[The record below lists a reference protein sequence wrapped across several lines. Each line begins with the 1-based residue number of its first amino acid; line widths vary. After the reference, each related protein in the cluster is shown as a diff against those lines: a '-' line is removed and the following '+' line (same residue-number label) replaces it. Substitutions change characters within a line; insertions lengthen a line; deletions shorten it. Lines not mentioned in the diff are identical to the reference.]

1 MNSEKASA
9 QSRRTFLKKSSLM
22 AAAGAAAPWALQL
35 AAMGEAAAFSGDD
48 YKALVCVFLYGGN
61 DYANTVV
68 TYDEGS
74 HRRYADI
81 RAAGAGSAAG
91 GIVLS
96 RAALANTV
104 LKPAQALPEGR
115 QYALHP
121 SMPNLAGLFNSGQ
134 AGVQLNVGPL
144 VVPLTRQQFESQAYP
159 MPPKLFSHN
168 DQQSLWQSS
177 SPEGSTI
184 GWGGRLG
191 DIAMPSNS
199 QSLFTCISVTGN
211 SVFLSGQDALQYQC
225 STSGAIK
232 VRALQNNDGF
242 FGNHTEM
249 RATLLNM
256 MQQNRS
262 HVLQNEYNNVMR
274 RALAAEGKVSSA
286 LSSVNL
292 GTAFADNN
300 LSRQM
305 RMVARLI
312 GARQRL
318 GVKRQVFMVSLGG
331 FDLHDNLVARQPG
344 LLQEVDQAISTFY
357 KATVELGVSDKV
369 TTAGGRTIF
378 WWAVRSKALDFMVRR
393 HPSVLPTARTHK
405 TNGMSGRADC
415 CPEHLQTSL
424 PRLLG
429 VGSVWRRAN
438 LRRSCPI
445 CEILENRLDGWTT
458 RRILASCNC
467 RQPCDAEARR
477 HVRIHS
483 WLGGRCILDRARFG

>member
-68 TYDEGS
+68 TYDEAS

-96 RAALANTV
+96 RAALANTL

-168 DQQSLWQSS
+168 DQQSVWQSS

-256 MQQNRS
+256 IQQNRS

-344 LLQEVDQAISTFY
+344 LLQEVDQAISSFY

-369 TTAGGRTIF
+369 TTFTASDFGRTLTSNGNGSDHGWGSHHF
-378 WWAVRSKALDFMVRR
+378 LVGGAVKGARFYGEAPPVSASDSKDPQDQWHV
-393 HPSVLPTARTHK
+393 
-405 TNGMSGRADC
+405 GQGR
-415 CPEHLQTSL
+415 LL
-424 PRLLG
+424 PRTSTDQFAATLG
-429 VGSVWRRAN
+429 RWFGVEEGELARILPN
-438 LRRSCPI
+438 LRNFGKSAG
-445 CEILENRLDGWTT
+445 RLDYPT
-458 RRILASCNC
+458 
-467 RQPCDAEARR
+467 D
-477 HVRIHS
+477 
-483 WLGGRCILDRARFG
+483 LGFL